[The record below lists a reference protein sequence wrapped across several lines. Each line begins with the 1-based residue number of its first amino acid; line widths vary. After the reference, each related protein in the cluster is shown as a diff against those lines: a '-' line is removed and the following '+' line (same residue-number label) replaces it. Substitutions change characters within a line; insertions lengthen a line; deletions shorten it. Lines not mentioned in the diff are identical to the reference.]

1 MTSDKA
7 FVSHFVCFNLNAGFL
22 MRPLKLRRSWLF
34 VGAADK
40 NAILTSYDSGADVC
54 IQEFE
59 DFCVP
64 DLRHEARLI
73 MPDVLSDWRARKII
87 ATVRINPLEDPDGL
101 KDLDAAMRAGADA
114 ILLPKTNT
122 KEQIV
127 LLQKHINEMEKYYG
141 KSVNSTAII
150 PNIEQARGLINATD
164 VLSSSARIAGAL
176 VASEDTV
183 VSLNAPRKKNSE
195 ILNHVRTMFHIACC
209 SVGITSID
217 MPYTFTDDEG
227 VRQQAILARDIG
239 MVAKSTVNAS
249 HCAIINEILTPTEH
263 EVKNA
268 IEMISAFENGRHK
281 GEGQVIF
288 NGIKIEIPT
297 YLNAKQ
303 IVERFE
309 SLMYYGF

>member
-1 MTSDKA
+1 
-7 FVSHFVCFNLNAGFL
+7 
-22 MRPLKLRRSWLF
+22 MRPMQLRRSWLF

-64 DLRHEARLI
+64 ELRHEARLM
-73 MPDVLSDWRARKII
+73 MPDVLSDWRARKIV

-114 ILLPKTNT
+114 ILLPKANA

-127 LLQKHINEMEKYYG
+127 LLQKHINEMEKQYG
-141 KSVNSTAII
+141 KTVSSTKII
-150 PNIEQARGLINATD
+150 PNIEQARGLMKATD
-164 VLSSSARIAGAL
+164 ILSSSTQITGAL
-176 VASEDTV
+176 VASEDMV

-195 ILNHVRTMFHIACC
+195 ILNHVRSVFHIACR

-227 VRQQAILARDIG
+227 VKQQAMLAKDIG
-239 MVAKSTVNAS
+239 MLAKSTVNAS
-249 HCAIINEILTPTEH
+249 HCKIINEILTPNER
-263 EVKNA
+263 EVEA
-268 IEMISAFENGRHK
+268 AAEIVSAFENGRDL
-281 GEGQVIF
+281 GEGQVIHK
-288 NGIKIEIPT
+288 GTKIEVPI

-303 IVERFE
+303 LIERFE
-309 SLMYYGF
+309 ALSV

>member
-1 MTSDKA
+1 MQ
-7 FVSHFVCFNLNAGFL
+7 
-22 MRPLKLRRSWLF
+22 LRRSWLF

-64 DLRHEARLI
+64 ELRREARLM
-73 MPDVLSDWRARKII
+73 MPDVLSDWRARKIV

-101 KDLDAAMRAGADA
+101 RDLDAAMRAGADA
-114 ILLPKTNT
+114 ILLPKANT

-127 LLQKHINEMEKYYG
+127 LLQKHINEMEKQCG
-141 KSVNSTAII
+141 KTVSSTKII
-150 PNIEQARGLINATD
+150 PNIEQARGLMNATD
-164 VLSSSARIAGAL
+164 ILSSSTQIAGAL
-176 VASEDTV
+176 VASEDMV

-195 ILNHVRTMFHIACC
+195 ILNHVRRVFHIACC

-227 VRQQAILARDIG
+227 VRQQTMLAKDIG
-239 MVAKSTVNAS
+239 MLAKSTVNAS
-249 HCAIINEILTPTEH
+249 HCKIINEILTPNERDV
-263 EVKNA
+263 ENA
-268 IEMISAFENGRHK
+268 VEIVSAFEKGRGS
-281 GEGQVIF
+281 GEGQVIHK
-288 NGIKIEIPT
+288 GTKIEVPI

-303 IVERFE
+303 IIERFE
-309 SLMYYGF
+309 ALSG

>member
-1 MTSDKA
+1 
-7 FVSHFVCFNLNAGFL
+7 
-22 MRPLKLRRSWLF
+22 MRPMQLRRSWLF

-64 DLRHEARLI
+64 ELRREARLM
-73 MPDVLSDWRARKII
+73 MPDVLSDWRARKIV

-101 KDLDAAMRAGADA
+101 RDLDAAMRAGADA
-114 ILLPKTNT
+114 ILLPKANT

-127 LLQKHINEMEKYYG
+127 LLQKHINEMEKQYG
-141 KSVNSTAII
+141 KTVSSTNII
-150 PNIEQARGLINATD
+150 PNIEQARGLMNATD
-164 VLSSSARIAGAL
+164 ILSSSTQIAGAL
-176 VASEDTV
+176 VASEDMV

-195 ILNHVRTMFHIACC
+195 ILNHVRRVFHIACC

-227 VRQQAILARDIG
+227 VRQQTMLAKDIG
-239 MVAKSTVNAS
+239 MLAKSTVNAS
-249 HCAIINEILTPTEH
+249 HCKIINEILTPNERDV
-263 EVKNA
+263 ENA
-268 IEMISAFENGRHK
+268 VEIVSAFEKGRGS
-281 GEGQVIF
+281 GEGQVIHH
-288 NGIKIEIPT
+288 GTKIEVPI

-303 IVERFE
+303 IIERFE
-309 SLMYYGF
+309 ALSG

>member
-1 MTSDKA
+1 
-7 FVSHFVCFNLNAGFL
+7 
-22 MRPLKLRRSWLF
+22 MRPMQLRRSWLF

-64 DLRHEARLI
+64 ELRREARLM
-73 MPDVLSDWRARKII
+73 MPDVLSDWRARKIV

-101 KDLDAAMRAGADA
+101 RDLDAAMRAGADA
-114 ILLPKTNT
+114 ILLPKANT

-127 LLQKHINEMEKYYG
+127 LLQKHINEMEKQCG
-141 KSVNSTAII
+141 KTVSSTNII
-150 PNIEQARGLINATD
+150 PNIEQARGLMNATD
-164 VLSSSARIAGAL
+164 ILSSSTQIAGAL
-176 VASEDTV
+176 VASEDMV

-195 ILNHVRTMFHIACC
+195 ILNHVRRVFHIACC

-227 VRQQAILARDIG
+227 VRQQTMLAKDIG
-239 MVAKSTVNAS
+239 MLAKSTVNAS
-249 HCAIINEILTPTEH
+249 HCKIINEILTPNERDV
-263 EVKNA
+263 ENA
-268 IEMISAFENGRHK
+268 VEIVSAFEKGRGS
-281 GEGQVIF
+281 GEGQVIHK
-288 NGIKIEIPT
+288 GTKIEVPI

-303 IVERFE
+303 IIERFE
-309 SLMYYGF
+309 ALSGQVAKVQMPLFIGSKNR